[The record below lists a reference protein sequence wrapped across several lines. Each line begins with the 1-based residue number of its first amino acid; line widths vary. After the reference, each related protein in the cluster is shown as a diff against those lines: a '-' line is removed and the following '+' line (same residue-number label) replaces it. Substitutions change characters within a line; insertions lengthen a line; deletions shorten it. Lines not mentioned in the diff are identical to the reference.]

1 MLHLF
6 LQALLQELP
15 LESVFLKPIDE
26 LMEPWA
32 RILQIHDPRAILL
45 LIRQQFVEEHS
56 LMATHLK
63 DTPVRLLQI
72 LVEIREC
79 ARL

>member
-1 MLHLF
+1 MRVF
-6 LQALLQELP
+6 V
-15 LESVFLKPIDE
+15 LEPIDK
-26 LMEPWA
+26 LMESRPW
-32 RILQIHDPRAILL
+32 ILQIHDPRTIVLL
-45 LIRQQFVEEHS
+45 SRQQFVEEHP
-56 LMATHLK
+56 LMMSYIE